1 MGTLAGRDDASA
13 AFPRADFTATGT
25 NSPSMKTLLALLLAG
40 LGFGALALPT
50 AQAQPVSP
58 FTSGTDSVYVNET
71 VVIRTG
77 HHRRGHWERR
87 VWVDRYGRRH
97 VRRVWVRY

>member
-1 MGTLAGRDDASA
+1 
-13 AFPRADFTATGT
+13 
-25 NSPSMKTLLALLLAG
+25 MKTILALLLAMLG
-40 LGFGALALPT
+40 LGVSLTPSAS
-50 AQAQPVSP
+50 AQPVSP
-58 FTSGTDSVYVNET
+58 LTSGTDSVYVNET
-71 VVIRTG
+71 VIIRTG